1 MNVLYEIV
9 GAVGARHFIEVN
21 AEQPLNAESLIVV
34 TESGIVIEVKPE
46 QPLNAELPIKV
57 TEFGIVIEVNP
68 EQPLNA

>member
-1 MNVLYEIV
+1 MNTVYEIV

-34 TESGIVIEVKPE
+34 TELGIVIEVKPE

-57 TEFGIVIEVNP
+57 TELGIEIEVKP
-68 EQPLNA
+68 EQLLNA